1 MQDIF
6 ECMNEKI
13 LWQENLI
20 KTLECCIDNTK
31 KISRR
36 NFLIISHRKAKK
48 LKSMIDTL
56 DGFLICVKKFDI
68 RDISVFRDLKDE
80 NCGRMK
86 MDYIRGQY
94 KYDVGTDREENVI
107 AALEIYKT
115 LLNM

>member
-1 MQDIF
+1 MARKPDKNIRMLHRQYKK
-6 ECMNEKI
+6 N
-13 LWQENLI
+13 I
-20 KTLECCIDNTK
+20 KK
-31 KISRR
+31 KFSYYQPKK
-36 NFLIISHRKAKK
+36 SKK